1 MRDEEIKIGDRL
13 RVRQWEDMAAE
24 YGLTG
29 SGFIEAEIEREDENG
44 NLHESNET
52 FTDSMRALCGHT
64 FTVSEINRYNSFIND
79 YDAEEPEF
87 DDWVIEAWMLEPDV
101 GSVDSDE
108 ELVPEEPEGLFGFLL
123 S

>member
-1 MRDEEIKIGDRL
+1 MKDEEIRTGDRL
-13 RVRQWEDMAAE
+13 RVRQWEDMEAE
-24 YGLTG
+24 FGLTKYG
-29 SGFIEAEIEREDENG
+29 NIKADIEYIDESGV
-44 NLHESNET
+44 LHTSNEM
-52 FTDSMRALCGHT
+52 FTDGLRALCGHT

-108 ELVPEEPEGLFGFLL
+108 ELAPEEPDGLFGFLFQ
-123 S
+123 

>member
-1 MRDEEIKIGDRL
+1 MRDDEIKAGDRL

-24 YGLTG
+24 YGLTKFD
-29 SGFIEAEIEREDENG
+29 SIRAEIEREDENG
-44 NLHESNET
+44 NLLRSNET
-52 FTDSMRALCGHT
+52 FTDEMRALCGHT

-79 YDAEEPEF
+79 YNAEEPEF
-87 DDWVIEAWMLEPDV
+87 DDWTIEAWMLEPAV

-108 ELVPEEPEGLFGFLL
+108 ELAPEEPDGLFGFLL

>member
-29 SGFIEAEIEREDENG
+29 YGFIKAEIEREDENG
-44 NLHESNET
+44 NLLKSNES
-52 FTDSMRALCGHT
+52 FTDVMRDLCGHT
-64 FTVSEINRYNSFIND
+64 FTVSEINRYDSFIND

-87 DDWVIEAWMLEPDV
+87 DDWTIEAWMLEPDV

-108 ELVPEEPEGLFGFLL
+108 ELAPEEPDALFGFLL

>member
-44 NLHESNET
+44 NLLESNET

>member
-24 YGLTG
+24 YGLTR
-29 SGFIEAEIEREDENG
+29 SGFIKAEIEREDENG
-44 NLHESNET
+44 ILLKSNET
-52 FTDSMRALCGHT
+52 FTDEMRALCGHT

-108 ELVPEEPEGLFGFLL
+108 ELKPEEPDGLFGFLL